1 MDLNITIRGEK
12 ELVGAI
18 KATAEALQLLAG
30 KQKDGTPTQTVQQAV
45 QEMSAQQAAVQQA
58 VQQQSVQQA
67 AVQQQPVQQ
76 QPVQQTVQT
85 QQITYTLDDL
95 SKAAVTLMDLGKQQE
110 LLNLLAQF
118 GVQSMPELKPEQ
130 YGAFA
135 LALRE
140 KGANI

>member
-45 QEMSAQQAAVQQA
+45 QEMSAQQAAVQQQS
-58 VQQQSVQQA
+58 VQQQS
-67 AVQQQPVQQ
+67 
-76 QPVQQTVQT
+76 VQQTVQT
-85 QQITYTLDDL
+85 QQITYTPDDL

>member
-45 QEMSAQQAAVQQA
+45 QEMSAQQAAVQQQS
-58 VQQQSVQQA
+58 VQQQSVQQQS
-67 AVQQQPVQQ
+67 VQQQS
-76 QPVQQTVQT
+76 VQQTVQT
-85 QQITYTLDDL
+85 QQITYTPDDL